1 MEQEYKW
8 SISEEK
14 IKNII
19 NSEFVT
25 QYIIN
30 EFKIDMEAIYYDDIN
45 GTIKKI
51 KGALR
56 KRKQNENTICCLKIE
71 RKSNN
76 NCKKRKEY
84 EIEEDDIYKAL
95 EQFPNIGAPRELC
108 EKRRR
113 EKLIEL
119 CILKF
124 YRNAYELKIKENCM
138 LELAFDKGIMIK
150 REKKQDFIEIE
161 LELKAGD
168 ERSFHIYAK
177 QLESKFNLK
186 TQPLSKIARA
196 MKL

>member
-8 SISEEK
+8 LISEEK

-19 NSEFVT
+19 NSEFVAK
-25 QYIIN
+25 YIIN
-30 EFKIDMEAIYYDDIN
+30 ELKIDMEAIYYDDIN

-51 KGALR
+51 RGALR
-56 KRKQNENTICCLKIE
+56 KRKQNEDSICCLKIE
-71 RKSNN
+71 QKSDN

-84 EIEEDDIYKAL
+84 EIKEDNIYKAL

-108 EKRRR
+108 EKIRK

-124 YRNAYELKIKENCM
+124 YRNAYELKIKENCI
-138 LELAFDKGIMIK
+138 LELSFDKGMMI
-150 REKKQDFIEIE
+150 RGEKKQNFIEIE
-161 LELKAGD
+161 LEFKNGD
-168 ERSFHIYAK
+168 EKSFHIYANE
-177 QLESKFNLK
+177 LESKFDLK

-196 MKL
+196 MNL